1 MQKKKNGFTLVEL
14 VIIIV
19 VIGILFTISAVGYS
33 GWQQSINET
42 KLKNEFTMAASALK
56 DYQNFN
62 NAYPTQEEFARIYTS
77 SSDVNF
83 IYDVGIDN
91 KTYSLTATT
100 DDGTT
105 YTADNEDTTPRR
117 RIED

>member
-14 VIIIV
+14 VVIIV

-42 KLKNEFTMAASALK
+42 KIKNEFTMAASALK

-62 NAYPTQEEFARIYTS
+62 NAYPTSQDDFNSIYKG
-77 SSDVNF
+77 DVVF
-83 IYDVGIDN
+83 DY
-91 KTYSLTATT
+91 TYNDTGYELKATI
-100 DDGTT
+100 DGTT